1 MIQQFIFL
9 FYVVILGLNFFLLVK
24 KELNQVY
31 LFILA
36 FPVGFSL
43 WCLVNLLILIAGIPS
58 TKMIVLNFNL
68 LLLILLIVINLKR
81 KNYSGQNIR
90 TFVIFLFI
98 FSIISGIFLKL
109 NFSYL
114 SNDSWLLII
123 GGNTL
128 GSSGQIPDV
137 LLAIKGIYTYL
148 MCSPGS
154 YFGFD
159 YPYAVFP
166 LLMISL
172 FLLFFYGIY
181 SVNDEKKIKIDY
193 KFYFCSIALIFL
205 LSSYFVLFS
214 MFYIISN
221 VLTAV
226 FSLFALYGIYKRLQS
241 GSAVWT
247 IFLIL
252 MIINIALLRLEGSL
266 FFLIPVVIFL
276 SREEI
281 PSKEKMLFA
290 MTGIGIPI
298 LWFLRLS
305 FSLSDFIPR
314 RMKVAYSL
322 QILSL
327 LLLTYIFILLYVLIS
342 QKGILSRLNPYL
354 PLLFLLSLSFAWTY
368 MILTRG
374 LEIKGAVLM
383 IIKRY
388 GVLIINVLK
397 DGKWG
402 ITWIA
407 LFVLFVLAL
416 FLKRIKYESVFIYYI
431 FSFFLLYNVINI
443 YRYGWRS
450 GWGDS
455 GNRILLHIIFIVAF
469 YVFMKIGRVIFP
481 DRNVDVLDEE

>member
-1 MIQQFIFL
+1 MGI
-9 FYVVILGLNFFLLVK
+9 
-24 KELNQVY
+24 
-31 LFILA
+31 
-36 FPVGFSL
+36 SL
-43 WCLVNLLILIAGIPS
+43 CCLVNLLILIAGIPS
-58 TKMIVLNFNL
+58 SQVIVLSFNL
-68 LLLILLIVINLKR
+68 LLLIVLIAFNLKR

-98 FSIISGIFLKL
+98 FSIISAIFLKL

-137 LLAIKGIYTYL
+137 LLAVKGVYSYL
-148 MCSPGS
+148 MCSSGS

-159 YPYAVFP
+159 YPYAVFSI
-166 LLMISL
+166 LMLSL

-181 SVNDEKKIKIDY
+181 SVNDEKKIKIDH
-193 KFYFCSIALIFL
+193 KFYFCIIALIFL
-205 LSSYFVLFS
+205 LSSYFILFS

-226 FSLFALYGIYKRLQS
+226 FSFFALYGIYKRLQS
-241 GSAVWT
+241 QTSVWT
-247 IFLIL
+247 IFLVL
-252 MIINIALLRLEGSL
+252 MIINVALLRLEGSL

-281 PSKEKMLFA
+281 LSKEKILFA
-290 MTGIGIPI
+290 MTAIGIPI

-305 FSLSDFIPR
+305 YSLSDFIPHK
-314 RMKVAYSL
+314 MDVAYSL
-322 QILSL
+322 QILGL
-327 LLLTYIFILLYVLIS
+327 LLLTYILILLYVLIS

-354 PLLFLLSLSFAWTY
+354 PLFVLLSLSFAWTY
-368 MILTRG
+368 FIFTRG
-374 LEIKGAVLM
+374 LQPKGYSAL
-383 IIKRY
+383 ILKRY
-388 GVLIINVLK
+388 SDLFINILR

-407 LFVLFVLAL
+407 LFVLFMLAL

-443 YRYGWRS
+443 FRYGWRR

-469 YVFMKIGRVIFP
+469 YVFMKIGRAIFP
-481 DRNVDVLDEE
+481 KKDEDVLDET